1 MTDIPIHRLH
11 EQTNRGLLV
20 KYMDLPG
27 EQEKTLDVH
36 RDDHY
41 IFMIQEKGTTRM
53 MIDFKEMATT
63 AGNAFYIL
71 PGQVHHGF
79 ATTEAA
85 GWFIAADAAM
95 LGEEY
100 RQLFEIDLLQQQILD
115 LRPQQ
120 LQQLLSCLRLLRN
133 HCEAPESLFY
143 QSVIHSLF
151 NAFAGMFAA
160 AFLEKEPGQG
170 QTESRPLAITRQFKT
185 LLHQQYIQQKSP
197 SVYAGQMHISL
208 SYLNECVKQITG
220 FSVTYWIQH
229 QVILEAKRLLYYTD
243 KHVKE
248 ISFSLGYE
256 DHTYFSRLFTKATG
270 ISANQFRHQ
279 YRESSNHSRQ

>member
-11 EQTNRGLLV
+11 EQTKLGLLV
-20 KYMDLPG
+20 RYMDLPG
-27 EQEKTLDVH
+27 EQEKVLDAH

-41 IFMIQEKGTTRM
+41 IFMIQEKGSTRM
-53 MIDFKEMATT
+53 MIDFKEMQT
-63 AGNAFYIL
+63 AAGDAFYIL

-85 GWFIAADAAM
+85 GWFIAADAAL
-95 LGEEY
+95 LGEAY
-100 RQLFEIDLLQQQILD
+100 RQVFEIDLLQQQALT
-115 LRPQQ
+115 LNAAQLLQ
-120 LQQLLSCLRLLRN
+120 LQTCLQLLHSHCNANN
-133 HCEAPESLFY
+133 HLFH

-160 AFLEKEPGQG
+160 AFLEKEPGYNQP
-170 QTESRPLAITRQFKT
+170 ELRPLTITRQFKT
-185 LLHQQYIQQKSP
+185 LLQQRYIQQKRP
-197 SVYAGQMHISL
+197 SAYAAQLHISL

-220 FSVTYWIQH
+220 FSVTWWIQH
-229 QVILEAKRLLYYTD
+229 QIILEAKRLLYYTD
-243 KHVKE
+243 TTVKE

-270 ISANQFRHQ
+270 IAANQFRQQ
-279 YRESSNHSRQ
+279 YRG